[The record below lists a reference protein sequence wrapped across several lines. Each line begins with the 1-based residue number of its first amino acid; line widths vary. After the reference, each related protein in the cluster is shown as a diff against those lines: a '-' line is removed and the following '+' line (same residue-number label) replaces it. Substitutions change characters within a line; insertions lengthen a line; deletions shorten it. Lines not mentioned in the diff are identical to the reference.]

1 MKKNLVLLLISCS
14 VINYLFAQA
23 PKSYTS
29 SEILLQLKKLNTVGS
44 VLYIAAHPDD
54 ENTRLITY
62 LANEKCLR
70 TGYLSLTRGDG
81 GQNLIGSEQGIELGM
96 IRTQELLAARRID
109 GGEQFFTRAYDFG
122 YSKNP
127 EETFTKWNHDSI
139 LSDVVWVIRNF
150 RPDIIITRFAT
161 DGSGG
166 HGHHTASAILAEE
179 AFDAAADPTRFP
191 EQLQYVS
198 VWQTRRM
205 FYNSA
210 ARFFN
215 PAADLSKLIKLDVGG
230 YNPLLGKSYGEIAAE
245 SRSMHKSQGFG
256 SAKQRGESFEYFKP
270 IKGDTTG
277 LKDIFEG
284 IDFTWKRLKKKDPK
298 LDNEYLYNINWLQTN
313 IPELIDTYKKGNID
327 SIYISCLDLSLSID
341 RFFTSQRN
349 LVISKPEKE
358 ITYLDYLRK
367 PAEFTPYYY
376 LVKLKDEIIQHVLG
390 VHVELTSDRYYVSN
404 QSPLPLTLTG
414 ILRAN
419 LTYSGPVLFW
429 SIGDINKDKETDRY
443 KYLENNKVAII
454 KDTVDLQA
462 KHIAEFYRLLEFET
476 DTCYYWEKLNSEPY
490 WLKNSIKQ
498 DRFNYNFYNPP
509 NDGLNYQATLD
520 MVMEYPNTYIKLRPQ
535 YKWVDPEKGELY
547 RPVVITTPVMLN
559 LTQKS
564 FVFTDEKPKEIKVIV
579 KAGKDNIQT
588 KATAKLPQGWT
599 MEPAFANINLPKK
612 GDEQIVSFFI
622 KPSNNSTI
630 ETIQFTAEIDG
641 VEYTKGIK
649 EIKYDHIPVQT
660 WFPEAEA
667 KLVKVE
673 VKKTFNSVG
682 YIQGAGDEIP
692 ASLEQMGY
700 KVFLITDEQLQNGNL
715 NEFPAIV
722 LGVRAFNTNE
732 KLQQYKQRVFDY
744 VKNGGNLIVQYN
756 TNSFAGPLK
765 EQISPV
771 PFKLSRDRV
780 TIEEAPVGFLLPEHP
795 VLNFPNKITNADFD
809 GWIQERGIYFASE
822 IDSSFQCPLSMNDPG
837 EKPNKGSLIIAK
849 YGKGNYI
856 YTGLAFF
863 RELPAGVPGAYR
875 LFANILSLKNGK

>member
-1 MKKNLVLLLISCS
+1 MKKISLFILSIFITVLA
-14 VINYLFAQA
+14 NAQA

-54 ENTRLITY
+54 ENTRLIAY

-122 YSKNP
+122 FSKNP
-127 EETFTKWNHDSI
+127 EETFTKWSHDSI
-139 LSDVVWVIRNF
+139 LSDMVWVIRNF

-166 HGHHTASAILAEE
+166 HGHHTASAMLAEE
-179 AFDAAADPTRFP
+179 AFDAAADPSRFP

-198 VWQTRRM
+198 VWKTRRM
-205 FYNSA
+205 FWNVST
-210 ARFFN
+210 RFAN
-215 PAADLSKLIKLDVGG
+215 PNADMSPYIKLDVGG
-230 YNPLLGKSYGEIAAE
+230 FNPLLGKSYGEIAAE

-270 IKGDTTG
+270 IKGDTIG

-284 IDFTWKRLKKKDPK
+284 IDFTWKRYKAKRFPIKPLENLIK
-298 LDNEYLYNINWLQTN
+298 NYNVSNPEISINDAFK
-313 IPELIDTYKKGNID
+313 LIDTLPYYELDYQTETEKTIQLYEIIKNISGLWTEQTSDVFQISNKDTISLTSQIINRLNSKKIILNRVSSSALSFEKKID
-327 SIYISCLDLSLSID
+327 SVLS
-341 RFFTSQRN
+341 
-349 LVISKPEKE
+349 
-358 ITYLDYLRK
+358 
-367 PAEFTPYYY
+367 
-376 LVKLKDEIIQHVLG
+376 
-390 VHVELTSDRYYVSN
+390 
-404 QSPLPLTLTG
+404 
-414 ILRAN
+414 
-419 LTYSGPVLFW
+419 
-429 SIGDINKDKETDRY
+429 KDKIFTY
-443 KYLENNKVAII
+443 KEKYFFNKPFVEYNSGELIKKRNMFSFEYKRLYPFNENKFTYVDVAY
-454 KDTVDLQA
+454 QS
-462 KHIAEFYRLLEFET
+462 FSF
-476 DTCYYWEKLNSEPY
+476 
-490 WLKNSIKQ
+490 SING
-498 DRFNYNFYNPP
+498 FNYNQFTTP
-509 NDGLNYQATLD
+509 
-520 MVMEYPNTYIKLRPQ
+520 I

-547 RPVVITTPVMLN
+547 RPLVITPPVMIN

-579 KAGKDNIQT
+579 KAGKDNVKYDLKISADGWEVLVPNHSINYNGAIYENQKLTRKGQDTTYSFLLIQPKYST
-588 KATAKLPQGWT
+588 NDKL
-599 MEPAFANINLPKK
+599 EISA
-612 GDEQIVSFFI
+612 IV
-622 KPSNNSTI
+622 
-630 ETIQFTAEIDG
+630 DG

-667 KLVKVE
+667 KLVKVD
-673 VKKTFNSVG
+673 VKKTFNTVG
-682 YIQGAGDEIP
+682 YIQGAGDEVP

-700 KVFLITDEQLQNGNL
+700 KVIIITDEQLQNGNL

-744 VKNGGNLIVQYN
+744 VKDGGNLIVQYN

-765 EQISPV
+765 EQVSPI
-771 PFKLSRDRV
+771 PFKLSRERV
-780 TIEEAPVGFLLPEHP
+780 TIEEAPVTFLLPEHP

-809 GWIQERGIYFASE
+809 GWIQERGIYFAAD
-822 IDSSFQCPLSMNDPG
+822 IDSSFQCPLSMNDPK
-837 EKPNKGSLIIAK
+837 EKPNKGSLIIAQ
-849 YGKGNYI
+849 YGKGNYV

-863 RELPAGVPGAYR
+863 RQLPAGVLGAYR
-875 LFANILSLKNGK
+875 LFANILSLEKRK

>member
-1 MKKNLVLLLISCS
+1 MKKILSFILSIITIGVLH
-14 VINYLFAQA
+14 AQA

-54 ENTRLITY
+54 ENTRLIAY
-62 LANEKCLR
+62 LSIEKCLR

-109 GGEQFFTRAYDFG
+109 GGEQYFTRAYDFG
-122 YSKNP
+122 FSKNP
-127 EETFTKWNHDSI
+127 EETFTKWSHDSI
-139 LSDVVWVIRNF
+139 LSDMVWVIRNF

-166 HGHHTASAILAEE
+166 HGHHTASAMLAEE

-191 EQLQYVS
+191 EQLQFVS
-198 VWQTRRM
+198 VWKTRRM
-205 FYNSA
+205 FWNVST
-210 ARFFN
+210 RFSN
-215 PAADLSKLIKLDVGG
+215 PNADMSPYIKLDVGG

-256 SAKQRGESFEYFKP
+256 SAKQRGESFEYFKS

-284 IDFTWKRLKKKDPK
+284 IDFSWKRVKGGEK
-298 LDNEYLYNINWLQTN
+298 IGS
-313 IPELIDTYKKGNID
+313 LITKI
-327 SIYISCLDLSLSID
+327 
-341 RFFTSQRN
+341 
-349 LVISKPEKE
+349 
-358 ITYLDYLRK
+358 
-367 PAEFTPYYY
+367 
-376 LVKLKDEIIQHVLG
+376 LKDYR
-390 VHVELTSDRYYVSN
+390 VEKPS
-404 QSPLPLTLTG
+404 
-414 ILRAN
+414 
-419 LTYSGPVLFW
+419 
-429 SIGDINKDKETDRY
+429 SISV
-443 KYLENNKVAII
+443 YLEN
-454 KDTVDLQA
+454 LQL
-462 KHIAEFYRLLEFET
+462 LLERENILFHQKLLRKIVFNSNGILKEAIVDKPNFSINEKINLVKQT
-476 DTCYYWEKLNSEPY
+476 IVRDLNYTKEYKFNVLKNDTSIFSSNGISQPYWIFNPIEKNMFVIFDKSNLLTNNLTAPCTFSYLNFKTSNNSYKFSEP
-490 WLKNSIKQ
+490 I
-498 DRFNYNFYNPP
+498 
-509 NDGLNYQATLD
+509 
-520 MVMEYPNTYIKLRPQ
+520 Q

-547 RPVVITTPVMLN
+547 RPLVITPPVMIN

-579 KAGKDNIQT
+579 KAGKDNIQARV
-588 KATAKLPQGWT
+588 KAKLPQGWT
-599 MEPAFANINLPKK
+599 IEPAFANVNLPKK
-612 GDEQIVSFFI
+612 GDEQIISFFI
-622 KPSNNSTI
+622 KPSSNSTI
-630 ETIQFTAEIDG
+630 ETIQFIAEIDG
-641 VEYTKGIK
+641 QTYTKGIK

-667 KLVKVE
+667 KLVKVD
-673 VKKTFNSVG
+673 VKKTFNTVG
-682 YIQGAGDEIP
+682 YIQGAGDEVP

-700 KVFLITDEQLQNGNL
+700 RVVMITDEQLQNGNL

-744 VKNGGNLIVQYN
+744 VKDGGNLIVQYN
-756 TNSFAGPLK
+756 TNSFFGPLK
-765 EQISPV
+765 DQISPV

-780 TIEEAPVGFLLPEHP
+780 TIEEAPVTFLLPEHP
-795 VLNFPNKITNADFD
+795 VLNFPNKITNTDFD
-809 GWIQERGIYFASE
+809 GWIQERGIYFGTDM
-822 IDSSFQCPLSMNDPG
+822 DSSFQCPLSMNDPG

-849 YGKGNYI
+849 YGKGNYV

-875 LFANILSLKNGK
+875 LFANILSLSKNMQKLPR